1 MKFLIIYLFN
11 ILTKTLN
18 IMTALEFSNQL
29 IKYENVLKPFA
40 FGLTGDRNA
49 GEDLV
54 QDTFFRAL
62 ANMEKFQAGTNFKAW
77 LMTIMKNIFI
87 NNYRKAKKRPTMQD
101 TSENQFLINNA
112 RLNVRN
118 DGDRAILSQEVD
130 KVINSLNLE
139 LSEPFMLYYNGFK
152 YNEISEKLSLPL
164 GTVKSRIFLAR
175 KEMQH
180 KLKSVGILNSSAN

>member
-1 MKFLIIYLFN
+1 
-11 ILTKTLN
+11 
-18 IMTALEFSNQL
+18 MTALEFSNQL

-87 NNYRKAKKRPTMQD
+87 NNYRKAKKRPTTQD

-130 KVINSLNLE
+130 KVINSLNTE